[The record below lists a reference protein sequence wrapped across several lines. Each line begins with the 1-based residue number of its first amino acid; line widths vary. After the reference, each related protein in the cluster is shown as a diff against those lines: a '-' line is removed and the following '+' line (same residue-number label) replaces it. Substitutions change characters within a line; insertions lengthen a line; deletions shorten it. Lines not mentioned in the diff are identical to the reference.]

1 MGSPRIIFG
10 AATIGMSFTTVRD
23 VQEVLDLLKK
33 NNITHIDTAGRY
45 PPTSTG
51 RSEELLGE
59 VQAASQGFTIDTKI
73 LARTETN
80 GAGELERSA
89 IEESIATSL
98 QRLGVEQVGHYTC
111 IILMRLQKLILYYQY

>member
-1 MGSPRIIFG
+1 
-10 AATIGMSFTTVRD
+10 MSFNTVRE
-23 VQEVLDLLKK
+23 VQEVLDFLKR

-45 PPTSTG
+45 PPTSMG

-80 GAGELERSA
+80 GAGELEQSA
-89 IEESIATSL
+89 IEKSIATSL

-111 IILMRLQKLILYYQY
+111 VVILTRPQTLISYY